1 MNNDKLIDEPEKP
14 GFLRSMR
21 TNAVAWFLAKTA
33 GMVLAL
39 ELLYVFVLNPARI
52 IDLPM
57 IQHPVLASS
66 LLLLLFG
73 YRAIDHVFEDM
84 RTMGIDGTNG
94 VWIGDS
100 CNGITLF
107 AVFAIIIIA
116 LPGPVK
122 TKSWYI
128 PMGMLIIHV
137 SNIIRITVLSIIVFY
152 KPDIL
157 EFNHTYTFQL
167 IEYTI
172 MFVLWMR
179 WVNKYSGLSLK
190 RV

>member
-1 MNNDKLIDEPEKP
+1 MGDDKLIDEPETR
-14 GFLRSMR
+14 GIIHSIR
-21 TNAVAWFLAKTA
+21 TNEVIWFLVKAA
-33 GMVLAL
+33 GMLLAWYL
-39 ELLYVFVLNPARI
+39 VYEFVLNPTEI

-57 IQHPVLASS
+57 IKHLIWASS
-66 LLLLLFG
+66 LFLSLFG
-73 YRAIDHVFEDM
+73 YHVIDRVFEDM

-94 VWIGDS
+94 VWIGDA

-122 TKSWYI
+122 TKLWYI
-128 PMGMLIIHV
+128 PMGILVIHL
-137 SNIIRITVLSIIVFY
+137 SNIIRITALSIIVFY

-157 EFNHTYTFQL
+157 EFNHNYTFQL

-172 MFVLWMR
+172 MFLLWIR